1 MTVVGSSVPAEANL
15 SGVFS
20 VHISIGDGC
29 VFAPSPSVYCFS
41 CFIQCYFLVVNMVG
55 DHSCSACMAPLQI
68 EDGHDLCPSCLGLGH
83 LKEGLSDDPCMNC
96 TFMPRA
102 VRVARL
108 AEVEQRLGLVSF
120 PEPLPPGQR
129 RNPARDGRSKRRAAV
144 TAGPT
149 SRKKV
154 RESGLASKVGQLTAE
169 LESMKCLFLAFQA
182 GTGAGGP
189 GALAPPAATLEPE
202 EDVLSLAA
210 SAAEFAEYEPDGVL
224 QDAASRASAACSRP
238 STHSSTNASEDNS
251 MGAIIRM
258 ALASLQLD
266 VPQAQPAPASAFFRR
281 GLAPASFTVPPSEEY
296 LRELHACWRDP
307 RAHSHATSDGRS
319 LAAMQD
325 APKFGLD
332 RMPAVE
338 PTIAALIVSPDE
350 ALRPDAR
357 CPRPQCRVTDDLL
370 SKAYDAAARMGRI
383 GNSMSHLM
391 LALSA
396 SLQEVAVG
404 APAHDFS
411 DASLQAFAL
420 MSRELGRVMSTLV
433 QARRQVWLAQS
444 PLTEACR
451 RTLRSVPVEP
461 GELFGSAALEAL
473 ERTVQARKTRE
484 HLSVLQRSG
493 PPPSRPRGSSAAPQR
508 SYHPQA
514 HPSGYPRSQRPRP
527 QPAQQQAQAF
537 RAPERL
543 PSGQPQVPYAAR
555 RSSRTFRGRG
565 TRR

>member
-1 MTVVGSSVPAEANL
+1 
-15 SGVFS
+15 
-20 VHISIGDGC
+20 
-29 VFAPSPSVYCFS
+29 
-41 CFIQCYFLVVNMVG
+41 MVG

-108 AEVEQRLGLVSF
+108 AEVEQRLGLVSS
-120 PEPLPPGQR
+120 PELLPPAQR
-129 RNPARDGRSKRRAAV
+129 RNPAQDGRSKRRAAV

-224 QDAASRASAACSRP
+224 QDVASRASAACSRP
-238 STHSSTNASEDNS
+238 STHSSTSASEDNS

-281 GLAPASFTVPPSEEY
+281 GSAPASFTVPPSEEY

-307 RAHSHATSDGRS
+307 T
-319 LAAMQD
+319 
-325 APKFGLD
+325 
-332 RMPAVE
+332 
-338 PTIAALIVSPDE
+338 
-350 ALRPDAR
+350 
-357 CPRPQCRVTDDLL
+357 CRVTDDLL

-404 APAHDFS
+404 ALAHDFS

-433 QARRQVWLAQS
+433 QARRQVCAAITHRLTPVATLGLS
-444 PLTEACR
+444 AHVHSLLSSRHRPFGPL
-451 RTLRSVPVEP
+451 
-461 GELFGSAALEAL
+461 
-473 ERTVQARKTRE
+473 
-484 HLSVLQRSG
+484 SG
-493 PPPSRPRGSSAAPQR
+493 CPRGSLRSHMLPAVPPGPLEVGGPGAEGQGPVVGCFSQQQLSYWAASTRDPWVLSTLTHGYKLQFRRRPPAYGRVKMTIIHDPAKAQALTQELSALLDKVAMKACPSPQR
-508 SYHPQA
+508 VDGILRLLLLFREGRLLRYVEFLRLLGKLTAAATVVPLGLLSLRPL
-514 HPSGYPRSQRPRP
+514 QRWLHSFHLDVRWH
-527 QPAQQQAQAF
+527 
-537 RAPERL
+537 RH
-543 PSGQPQVPYAAR
+543 
-555 RSSRTFRGRG
+555 RGLKG
-565 TRR
+565 PTRC